1 MTIEN
6 VGWNNRT
13 AEFTIEA
20 GGRALTFPYAILRL
34 KPTASNRIVDAF
46 PDPELGGEAF
56 TYWLESGDE
65 DSIHLDAVLDFHKD
79 PAYLNGILMHQLT
92 VQALEALEQSSLGR
106 RQLARLLDTSP
117 AQLYRLLDPA
127 DHGKSVGQMLA
138 LLHFLGRKVD
148 VVVS

>member
-1 MTIEN
+1 MTIDHIT
-6 VGWNNRT
+6 WNNRT

-20 GGRALTFPYAILRL
+20 GGRALTFPFVKLRL
-34 KPTASNRIVDAF
+34 KPTSSNRIVDAF
-46 PDPELGGEAF
+46 PDSELGNEGF
-56 TYWLESGDE
+56 TYQLESGEE
-65 DSIHLDAVLDFHKD
+65 DSIHLDALLDFHKD

-92 VQALEALEQSSLGR
+92 VQALDALKRSSLGR

-117 AQLYRLLDPA
+117 AQLYRLLDPT

-138 LLHFLGRKVD
+138 LLNFLGRKVD